1 MSLVMLS
8 VPGKCSKE
16 QESLGA
22 WWITNIH
29 HWYSI
34 YINDTNTSAKYALHK
49 TFFFIGS
56 LSSLVREKL
65 GHIKGKFLDQKF
77 QPLSELHFPKS
88 QRSLM
93 RESPFIGGERR

>member
-49 TFFFIGS
+49 TFF
-56 LSSLVREKL
+56 LLVP
-65 GHIKGKFLDQKF
+65 FLL
-77 QPLSELHFPKS
+77 LSERNWGISKVNS
-88 QRSLM
+88 
-93 RESPFIGGERR
+93 